1 MDKKIVWLCSSLN
14 QNGPTEKVQKQ
25 HYSNI
30 LEVYPFPYVQKFGH
44 ATPITVAM

>member
-1 MDKKIVWLCSSLN
+1 MAMFKFKSKRS
-14 QNGPTEKVQKQ
+14 TEKVQKQ